1 MDFSEQ
7 MDLVNG
13 IYKVSLVALDQ
24 RASNNVEWELG
35 EINVFFK
42 DGLRDTNNQAMS
54 SEYFP
59 GKEIVSTFAEETRDQ
74 KSPIVSLLNS

>member
-1 MDFSEQ
+1 M
-7 MDLVNG
+7 
-13 IYKVSLVALDQ
+13 
-24 RASNNVEWELG
+24 EWELG